1 MSKSIF
7 SEYKNILPEGII
19 EEVKSKIPS
28 KASDKK
34 VKEIMEEVV
43 KEYEKTRVEGGEGI
57 GLVAAESI
65 GEPSTQMTLNTFHFA
80 GVAEMNVTM
89 GLPRVIEIFDARKQI
104 KTPTMEIFLDK
115 KYKNAS
121 IKEIKRLAMRIKSIK
136 LGEITDE
143 FKINLSD
150 YRINIALNKEKLNE
164 AGLETSD
171 VVALLKKK
179 TKIAKFSKAGKF
191 EIIADVELRREK
203 GPNEVFRVREKL
215 ENLVISGI
223 KGITHVLPSKR
234 TNPLTGEEELVI
246 ISAGSNLKDVL
257 KLDFV
262 DPNKTKSND
271 IYEIEDVL
279 GIEAARQAIIDEVS
293 TVLEEQGITVDIRH
307 IMLVADTMCLNGEIE
322 GITRYGIIKSKQ
334 GVLASASFETPIKH
348 FTNAALKGT
357 RDYLHSVIENV
368 MLNQPIRIGT
378 GLPKLR
384 YVGKIEDLKAKKKA

>member
-1 MSKSIF
+1 MGKSIF
-7 SEYKNILPEGII
+7 SEYKNVLPKGLI

-28 KASDKK
+28 KTSDKK

-43 KEYEKTRVEGGEGI
+43 KEYEKIRIEGGEGI

-89 GLPRVIEIFDARKQI
+89 GLPRVIEIFDARKKI

-121 IKEIKRLAMRIKSIK
+121 VKEIKKLSMKIKSIQ
-136 LGEITDE
+136 LGELAQE

-150 YRINIALNKEKLNE
+150 YKINIVLDKEKLE
-164 AGLETSD
+164 DAGLETGD
-171 VVALLKKK
+171 VVSLLKKRTK
-179 TKIAKFSKAGKF
+179 TAKFSKAGKN
-191 EIIADVELRREK
+191 EIIADVELRKEK

-215 ENLVISGI
+215 EKLVISGI

-246 ISAGSNLKDVL
+246 ITAGSNLKDVL

-262 DPNKTKSND
+262 DTTKTKSND

-279 GIEAARQAIIDEVS
+279 GIEAARQAIIDEVY
-293 TVLEEQGITVDIRH
+293 TVLEEQGINVDIRH

-334 GVLASASFETPIKH
+334 GVLASASFETPIRH
-348 FTNAALKGT
+348 FTSAALKGT
-357 RDYLHSVIENV
+357 KDYLHSVIENV
-368 MLNQPIRIGT
+368 MLNQPIRVGT

-384 YVGKIEDLKAKKKA
+384 YVGKIENSKAKKA